1 MWLANR
7 SDRSQEGAA
16 LPPKRRPGTRQPVA
30 RPHDAP
36 QDDGGN
42 FALARSAAVMA
53 FRPPPAR
60 TWTVMKKLHQEG
72 VAGEMGEIASPL
84 C

>member
-16 LPPKRRPGTRQPVA
+16 LRPKRRPGTRQPVA

-42 FALARSAAVMA
+42 FALARSAAVWH
-53 FRPPPAR
+53 FVTTRQDLD
-60 TWTVMKKLHQEG
+60 VMKKLHQEG